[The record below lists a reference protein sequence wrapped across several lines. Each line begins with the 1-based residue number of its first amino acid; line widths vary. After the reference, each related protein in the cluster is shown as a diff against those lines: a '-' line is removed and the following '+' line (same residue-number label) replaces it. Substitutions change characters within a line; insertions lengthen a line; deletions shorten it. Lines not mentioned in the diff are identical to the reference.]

1 MELTK
6 TYLKDLVYHVNGAAI
21 EVHKNL
27 GPGLLESIYHRCLEK
42 ELSLQDFNFKTELII
57 PINYKGLE
65 IDAYLRCDLF
75 VENCLLVELKSVEKI
90 LPIHEAQLLTYMKL
104 LKIPMGLMINFNV
117 TNIYKEG
124 QKTYVNEIYRILEE

>member
-1 MELTK
+1 M
-6 TYLKDLVYHVNGAAI
+6 NGAAI

-27 GPGLLESIYHRCLEK
+27 GPGLLESIYHKCLEK
-42 ELSLQDFNFKTELII
+42 ELSIKDFNYKTELII
-57 PINYKGLE
+57 PISYKGLE
-65 IDAYLRCDLF
+65 IDANLRCDLF
-75 VENCLLVELKSVEKI
+75 VENCLLVEIKSVEKI

-124 QKTYVNEIYRILEE
+124 QKTYVNELYRELEE

>member
-1 MELTK
+1 M
-6 TYLKDLVYHVNGAAI
+6 
-21 EVHKNL
+21 
-27 GPGLLESIYHRCLEK
+27 
-42 ELSLQDFNFKTELII
+42 
-57 PINYKGLE
+57 
-65 IDAYLRCDLF
+65 RCDLF

-124 QKTYVNEIYRILEE
+124 QKTYINEIYRILEE

>member
-27 GPGLLESIYHRCLEK
+27 GPGLLESIYHKCLEK
-42 ELSLQDFNFKTELII
+42 ELSIKDFKFKTELII

-65 IDAYLRCDLF
+65 IDANLRCDLF
-75 VENCLLVELKSVEKI
+75 VENCLIVELKSVEKI

-124 QKTYVNEIYRILEE
+124 QKTYINELYRILEE

>member
-1 MELTK
+1 
-6 TYLKDLVYHVNGAAI
+6 
-21 EVHKNL
+21 
-27 GPGLLESIYHRCLEK
+27 
-42 ELSLQDFNFKTELII
+42 
-57 PINYKGLE
+57 
-65 IDAYLRCDLF
+65 LRCDLF

-124 QKTYVNEIYRILEE
+124 QKTYINEIYRVLEE